1 MFSSKSEIFQNRSD
15 AGRKLAKA
23 LEEYK
28 DRPNAIV
35 ISLPRGGV
43 ILGHEISH
51 SLHLPHDILVPR
63 KIGAPHH
70 EEFAIGALT
79 EDGEVQLDEASMKYF
94 GIKKKDLEPIIER
107 ERKEAQRRLKTYR
120 GDKPPVDF
128 KDKVVL
134 LVDDGIATGR
144 TAMAAIT
151 SLKNRGVKEVILAA
165 PVASP
170 RTLKEI
176 SGMADKLVVLAAPEQ
191 FHAVGQFYQHFD
203 QTTDDEVLSLLGTQ
217 A

>member
-1 MFSSKSEIFQNRSD
+1 MFSGEMFKNRLD

-23 LEEYK
+23 LAEYK
-28 DRPNAIV
+28 EQPNVIV

-43 ILGHEISH
+43 ILGHEISQE
-51 SLHLPHDILVPR
+51 LHLPHDIIVPR

-94 GIKKKDLEPIIER
+94 GIRKKDLEPIIEQ
-107 ERKEAQRRLKTYR
+107 ERKEAERRLKTYR
-120 GDKPPVDF
+120 GNKPPVDF
-128 KDKVVL
+128 KGKVVI

-151 SLKNRGVKEVILAA
+151 TLKHRGVKEVILAA

-170 RTLKEI
+170 RTLKELN
-176 SGMADKLVVLAAPEQ
+176 GMADRLVVLSAPEK
-191 FHAVGQFYQHFD
+191 FHAVGQFYQQFD
-203 QTTDDEVLSLLGTQ
+203 QTSDEEVLSLLGTQ